1 MLQKIIHFHD
11 IMIVWYAPVYTVYSL
26 ILIYGLTDSHS
37 EYFLG
42 ASFHCFT
49 DHCSS
54 SVSKITMAHSA
65 LWLVLLHWMFLHSPS
80 RCDNLTKAWTAR
92 TGEDQHLGHH
102 PQLSLQ
108 CHLRAWPPH
117 SRALPYWGKPKH
129 LQHFLQDEDHP
140 LPRHLAVWTKD
151 PNDNCWSASGA
162 WLLRGSDG
170 SHGPLCICGVLA
182 ICPWNHHIWWLVIQ
196 PLWSPEPGQGS
207 ARPPRRRGFWDI
219 PLWRTGHRQTKS
231 EKNV

>member
-1 MLQKIIHFHD
+1 MGLQI
-11 IMIVWYAPVYTVYSL
+11 L
-26 ILIYGLTDSHS
+26 ILNI
-37 EYFLG
+37 FLQL
-42 ASFHCFT
+42 HFT
-49 DHCSS
+49 DHWSLLLFS
-54 SVSKITMAHSA
+54 LKNHNGSFSTLAGVVA
-65 LWLVLLHWMFLHSPS
+65 LDVPALPKQVWQFNQS
-80 RCDNLTKAWTAR
+80 WTAR

-182 ICPWNHHIWWLVIQ
+182 LCPWNHHIWWLVIQ